1 MRGLCTLVRQVCV
14 VCALCIVFLGRY
26 LRTALLKFEDIKR
39 NANCCSQWQGSSY
52 VKNVGEASVLSM
64 GGVSAFGGIAA
75 TVSIM
80 YLVRRRSIEG
90 WNVRAGCK
98 GEGEAARRPG
108 GRRRSVEMIAVN
120 YQIRMCCGWRPL
132 AVECINRYR
141 ACVFIRLSCFWG
153 ATHERPF

>member
-1 MRGLCTLVRQVCV
+1 M
-14 VCALCIVFLGRY
+14 
-26 LRTALLKFEDIKR
+26 E
-39 NANCCSQWQGSSY
+39 GSSF
-52 VKNVGEASVLSM
+52 VKNVGEASILSM
-64 GGVSAFGGIAA
+64 GGVSARGEITV

-80 YLVRRRSIEG
+80 YFVGWRSIEG
-90 WNVRAGCK
+90 WSVRAGCK
-98 GEGEAARRPG
+98 GEREAARRPG
-108 GRRRSVEMIAVN
+108 GRRRGVEMIAVN